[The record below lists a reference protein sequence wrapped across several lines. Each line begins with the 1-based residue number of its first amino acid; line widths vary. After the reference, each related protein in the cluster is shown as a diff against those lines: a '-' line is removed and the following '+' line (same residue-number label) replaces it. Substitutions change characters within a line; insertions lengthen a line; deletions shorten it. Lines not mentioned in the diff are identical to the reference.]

1 MSKIIRSAVIS
12 MSIVSVILGLFGCA
26 GTSESPKHGLSELTS
41 VSVSEAGME
50 QDGGYSFWIRLEDG
64 NWVFEGECGIDGE
77 RVSVTDAKVSGEE
90 REELFSALE
99 ENGAVLYAE
108 NYKHRK
114 NSSRVSDGDSYGF
127 VLTFSN
133 GDRCVT
139 YERQEYLE
147 RYFFRLAEKYGNNN

>member
-1 MSKIIRSAVIS
+1 

-26 GTSESPKHGLSELTS
+26 GTSESPKHSLSELTS
-41 VSVSEAGME
+41 VSVGETGSD
-50 QDGGYSFWIRLEDG
+50 QTGGYSFWIRLEDEG
-64 NWVFEGECGIDGE
+64 WAFEGDCSIGDGN
-77 RVSVTDAKVSGEE
+77 VSVMDARVTSEE

-108 NYKHRK
+108 NYKQRK
-114 NSSRVSDGDSYGF
+114 NSSRASDGDSYGF

-133 GDRCVT
+133 GDQCIT

-147 RYFFRLAEKYGNNN
+147 RYFFRLAEKYGNIK